1 MYNRYIRPE
10 SKTLT
15 LPNPHLVA
23 IHEANPSLVGCGEV
37 PVGPSFAQ
45 SPTPAAGTRQLFP
58 HDRSGNL
65 IDKPDN
71 LENFVKTS
79 FH

>member
-1 MYNRYIRPE
+1 MFIYLKSVQLYNRYIAQPE

-23 IHEANPSLVGCGEV
+23 IHEANPSLVGCDEV

-45 SPTPAAGTRQLFP
+45 SPTPAAWWVGK
-58 HDRSGNL
+58 NL
-65 IDKPDN
+65 S
-71 LENFVKTS
+71 TAG
-79 FH
+79 H